1 MLIVT
6 TAIFIFVYMNI
17 LYIIGRITKNNS
29 IVDIGW
35 GLGFILVCLF
45 SFFSNDLNNISIR
58 NILPNVLIILW
69 GSRLAFYI
77 FKRNFGKEEDYRY
90 KEMRKKF
97 GKQVNIKSYF
107 YTFMLQGFIMFIIT
121 LPIVSS
127 NMSINNNIYITDII
141 GLIIWL
147 IGFYF
152 EVVGDYQLK
161 EFIKDKKNNGKIMK
175 YGLWKYTRHPNYFGE
190 STMWIGIFIMT
201 IHSKLGIIG
210 IISPIL
216 ITYLL
221 LFVSGI
227 PLLEKKYENN
237 LEFIEYKSRTN
248 KFIPWFNKGGK

>member
-35 GLGFILVCLF
+35 GIGFILVCLF

-69 GSRLAFYI
+69 GSRLAFHI

-107 YTFMLQGFIMFIIT
+107 YIFMLQGFIMFIIT

-127 NMSINNNIYITDII
+127 NMSISNNIYITDII

-201 IHSKLGIIG
+201 IHSKIGILG